1 MLSAHLPG
9 VRVYVLDKI
18 VGHNGTV
25 LLVERIGLVEGHL
38 PLEKVQGCL
47 RVRVI
52 LLVLLF
58 LAAVD
63 FCLVLVDAHDS
74 MSGVNLH
81 CIHKF
86 HSFCPLQIVLLLIQH
101 LLHLHLHGEQV
112 RLGLALQRPDPI
124 LKLIASFQ
132 GFHVFVCV
140 LKRLY
145 IFDLIDLKI
154 TMTLLQLFVLF
165 CQQGNLLV
173 EVQILAVDSFELL
186 CVLV

>member
-1 MLSAHLPG
+1 MISAHLSG

-47 RVRVI
+47 RVGVI
-52 LLVLLF
+52 LLVLLL

-63 FCLVLVDAHDS
+63 LCLVLVDAHDS
-74 MSGVNLH
+74 MGSVNLH
-81 CIHKF
+81 SVHQF

-112 RLGLALQRPDPI
+112 RLGLALQRLDPVFE
-124 LKLIASFQ
+124 LIASFQ
-132 GFHVFVCV
+132 GLHIFVRV
-140 LKRLY
+140 LKRL
-145 IFDLIDLKI
+145 
-154 TMTLLQLFVLF
+154 
-165 CQQGNLLV
+165 
-173 EVQILAVDSFELL
+173 
-186 CVLV
+186 